1 MTQHN
6 SKLLAIPA
14 MPLGARRLALAA
26 LLTSVLASN
35 TTLLAQAPTAPSTT
49 LPKDANATFAQHES
63 TAARDDAMKAFMKRV
78 NDYTALKKTLA
89 GDLSKVKPGD
99 KDTGRTEKH
108 EDTLASRIMAARK
121 DTKRG
126 DIFGDAA
133 PYFNRI
139 IERDTQTR
147 GVRDAY
153 AAMQEVP
160 AQSPPTVNALYPE
173 KAALATVP
181 PLILVN
187 LPRLPDG
194 LEYRFMGR
202 DLILRD
208 RDANVIVDFIP
219 GAVPAIKP

>member
-1 MTQHN
+1 VTQPN
-6 SKLLAIPA
+6 SKLLAITTVLHGGCR
-14 MPLGARRLALAA
+14 LGLLAA
-26 LLTSVLASN
+26 LLIVPLAPPRLFAQAAT
-35 TTLLAQAPTAPSTT
+35 TTLSR
-49 LPKDANATFAQHES
+49 DAS
-63 TAARDDAMKAFMKRV
+63 AALEQDGTRDDALKAFMKRV
-78 NDYTALKKTLA
+78 NDYTSLKKSLA
-89 GDLSKVKPGD
+89 GDLARIKPGD
-99 KDTGRTEKH
+99 PSTGQLEKH

-121 DTKRG
+121 DAKRG

-133 PYFNRI
+133 PYFKRI
-139 IERDTQTR
+139 IERDAQTR

-153 AAMQEVP
+153 ATMQEVP

-181 PLILVN
+181 ALILVN

-208 RDANVIVDFIP
+208 REANVIVDFIP
-219 GAVPAIKP
+219 GAVPIIKP